1 MKISKQT
8 TYYCDTIEDVWVQI
22 EDDGSVTLFGL
33 DNSGYDL
40 PSLMEISMFLQK
52 VYNLLCNP
60 MSEFFFDE
68 DWDDDEEVPF

>member
-60 MSEFFFDE
+60 MSEFFFDG